1 MKESRLKSGTSA
13 AIFTGW
19 EEASKVLIG
28 PTPLTRSTQFFQ
40 YASLPM
46 PFGATSP
53 KPVTTSLR
61 MIETPN
67 ENRWT
72 SLLVTKVANQNA
84 YTY

>member
-1 MKESRLKSGTSA
+1 
-13 AIFTGW
+13 
-19 EEASKVLIG
+19 
-28 PTPLTRSTQFFQ
+28 
-40 YASLPM
+40 LPM
-46 PFGATSP
+46 PFGATTP
-53 KPVTTSLR
+53 KPVTTTLR